1 VSPPAR
7 TLPRVGQ
14 NKRYAEH
21 YGRLMD
27 ERIGEWVMREEPML
41 LTAAELQLRQNPPKD
56 FDQPRRVYAWVRYP
70 TQAVRV
76 QAHAI
81 SWTATAVKI
90 RFLEPHIDAWRE
102 GWVWRNAVVPV

>member
-1 VSPPAR
+1 
-7 TLPRVGQ
+7 VGE

-81 SWTATAVKI
+81 SWTRTAVKI

-102 GWVWRNAVVPV
+102 GWVWRNAVTPA